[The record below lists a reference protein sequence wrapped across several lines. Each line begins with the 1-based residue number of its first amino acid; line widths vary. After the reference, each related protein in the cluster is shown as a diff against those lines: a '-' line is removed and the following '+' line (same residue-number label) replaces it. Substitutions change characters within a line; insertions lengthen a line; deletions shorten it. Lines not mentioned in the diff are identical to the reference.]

1 MVQSVASVGKKG
13 FDMVTSLVSKNR
25 RFIEG
30 FLVAFIV
37 IKFLPRNLFG
47 MNVKSAVEDIARP
60 VTNFFN
66 NDIFSFVVLIV
77 MLWACCIKQDMD
89 MFVLVVLFLLVHK
102 VQRL

>member
-1 MVQSVASVGKKG
+1 MVSVGSVGKKG
-13 FDMVTSLVSKNR
+13 MDFVTGLVSQNR

-47 MNVKSAVEDIARP
+47 MNVKSAVEDIVRP
-60 VTNFFN
+60 VTNLFS
-66 NDIFSFVVLIV
+66 NDIFSFLLLIV
-77 MLWACCIKQDMD
+77 LLWSCCVKQDMD